1 MINFVI
7 SYLQNVIMKTS
18 AFTGPSSSSNTSSSS
33 SSSSGASRMVALQ
46 QGEVVLDIQFQSQ
59 MLPDSDTDGDA
70 HNRAIGS
77 FTSPSPQTGTKTV
90 PHSQD
95 QPLGIGVLT
104 THRVLV
110 FVVQDPSSSPLVVT
124 NSHTHSTHTHSA
136 CSGAEATQSRGNHT
150 PLHIQY

>member
-1 MINFVI
+1 MINFI
-7 SYLQNVIMKTS
+7 TSYLQNVIVKTS
-18 AFTGPSSSSNTSSSS
+18 AFTGPSSSSNTSSS

-77 FTSPSPQTGTKTV
+77 FTSPSPQTGTKSV

-104 THRVLV
+104 THRVVV

-124 NSHTHSTHTHSA
+124 NSHTHSA
-136 CSGAEATQSRGNHT
+136 CSGAEATQSRGNQT
-150 PLHIQY
+150 PLHVQY

>member
-7 SYLQNVIMKTS
+7 SYSQNVIIKTS
-18 AFTGPSSSSNTSSSS
+18 AFTGPSSSSNTSSS

-59 MLPDSDTDGDA
+59 MLTDSDTDGDA
-70 HNRAIGS
+70 HNRAIRS
-77 FTSPSPQTGTKTV
+77 SPSPQTGTKSV

-124 NSHTHSTHTHSA
+124 NSHTHSA
-136 CSGAEATQSRGNHT
+136 CSGAEATQSRGNQT
-150 PLHIQY
+150 PLHVQY